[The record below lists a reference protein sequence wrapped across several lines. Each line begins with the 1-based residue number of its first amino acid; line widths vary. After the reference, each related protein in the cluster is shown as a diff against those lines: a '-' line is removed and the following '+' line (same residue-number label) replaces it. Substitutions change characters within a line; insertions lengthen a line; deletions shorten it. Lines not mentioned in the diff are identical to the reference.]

1 VDRQTRT
8 KLEEFVKKDLAMI
21 DVDVWVRG
29 AAGAVTQ
36 KMKGVSTDADS
47 WTVADVK
54 ILLEQ
59 MLKALDRAR
68 DPHAESPS
76 VAMRGFSWIVS
87 PDEGGV
93 LVHLE
98 LQLGTASAGPFKI
111 DETRLS
117 DMITRVIG
125 GPQESKLVH

>member
-1 VDRQTRT
+1 
-8 KLEEFVKKDLAMI
+8 MI

-29 AAGAVTQ
+29 ASSAVTQ
-36 KMKGVSTDADS
+36 KMKGISADAS
-47 WTVADVK
+47 QWTVSDVK
-54 ILLEQ
+54 TLLEQ

-68 DPHAESPS
+68 DPNSEPPA

-87 PDEGGV
+87 PDQGGV

-98 LQLGTASAGPFKI
+98 LQLGTASAGPFAI

-125 GPQESKLVH
+125 GPQESRLVH

>member
-1 VDRQTRT
+1 
-8 KLEEFVKKDLAMI
+8 MI

-29 AAGAVTQ
+29 ASGAVTQ
-36 KMKGVSTDADS
+36 KMKGVSADADA

-54 ILLEQ
+54 HLLEQ
-59 MLKALDRAR
+59 MLKAIDRTR
-68 DPHAESPS
+68 DPKSDPES

-87 PDEGGV
+87 PDQGGV
-93 LVHLE
+93 LVHIE
-98 LQLGTASAGPFKI
+98 LQTGTASAGPFAI

-125 GPQESKLVH
+125 GPRDSKLVH

>member
-1 VDRQTRT
+1 MT
-8 KLEEFVKKDLAMI
+8 

-29 AAGAVTQ
+29 AASAVTQ

-47 WTVADVK
+47 WTVSDVK
-54 ILLEQ
+54 LLLEQ

-68 DPHAESPS
+68 DPNAESPS

-87 PDEGGV
+87 PDQGGV

-98 LQLGTASAGPFKI
+98 LQLGTASAGPFAI
-111 DETRLS
+111 DEARLS

>member
-1 VDRQTRT
+1 
-8 KLEEFVKKDLAMI
+8 MI

-36 KMKGVSTDADS
+36 KMKGVSTDVAS

-54 ILLEQ
+54 LLLEQ

-68 DPHAESPS
+68 DPNSEPAS

-87 PDEGGV
+87 PDQGGV

-98 LQLGTASAGPFKI
+98 LQLGTASAGWPC
-111 DETRLS
+111 RLGAGWVPG
-117 DMITRVIG
+117 IRTGRHQG
-125 GPQESKLVH
+125 HPAAKR

>member
-1 VDRQTRT
+1 
-8 KLEEFVKKDLAMI
+8 MI

-29 AAGAVTQ
+29 AASAVTQ
-36 KMKGVSTDADS
+36 KMAGVSTDVES
-47 WTVADVK
+47 WTASDVK
-54 ILLEQ
+54 RLLEQ
-59 MLKALDRAR
+59 MLQALDRAR
-68 DPHAESPS
+68 DPNSEPPS

-87 PDEGGV
+87 PDQGGV

-98 LQLGTASAGPFKI
+98 LQLGTASAGPFAI

-117 DMITRVIG
+117 EMIARVIG

>member
-1 VDRQTRT
+1 
-8 KLEEFVKKDLAMI
+8 MM

-29 AAGAVTQ
+29 ASGAVTQ
-36 KMKGVSTDADS
+36 KMKGVSPDADA

-54 ILLEQ
+54 HLLEQ
-59 MLKALDRAR
+59 MLKAIDRTR
-68 DPHAESPS
+68 DPKSDPES

-87 PDEGGV
+87 PDQGGV
-93 LVHLE
+93 LVHIE
-98 LQLGTASAGPFKI
+98 LQTGTASAGPFAI

-125 GPQESKLVH
+125 GPRESKLVH